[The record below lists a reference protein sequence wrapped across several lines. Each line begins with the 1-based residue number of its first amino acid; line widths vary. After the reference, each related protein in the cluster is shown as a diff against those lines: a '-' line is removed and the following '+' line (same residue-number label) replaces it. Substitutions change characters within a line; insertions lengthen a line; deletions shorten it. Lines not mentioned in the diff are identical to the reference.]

1 MEVKSRNE
9 PHQRLVKDT
18 GVLSRTKQSFKDDCD
33 INLIVKRHAQRG
45 MWDHLAPHTP
55 TYGDFTGATDLQD
68 AIFKVDEANRDF
80 MTLPAALRSA
90 VNNDPVQL
98 LEALASE
105 EGTEELIQLG
115 LKIEEEQEPEREE
128 PVGETPTPTE

>member
-1 MEVKSRNE
+1 M
-9 PHQRLVKDT
+9 KDT

-80 MTLPAALRSA
+80 MTLPAVLRAA

-105 EGTEELIQLG
+105 EATNDLIELG
-115 LKIEEEQEPEREE
+115 LQLVEVEN
-128 PVGETPTPTE
+128 PTPTEESVGETATPTE